1 MLNKEQEKEI
11 EESLL
16 EAIDKLQEN
25 ATSSLRKSMDREADT
40 GRDSIDQSVT
50 EWLLS
55 TDLRLRDREKKL
67 LVKIRDAVQR
77 LQSGNI
83 DECEDCGETIG
94 FKRLLARPV
103 TTLCIHCKESREEF
117 EHREVG
123 EGKAVPTAYK
133 SRL

>member
-1 MLNKEQEKEI
+1 MLEKEQEKEI

-16 EAIDKLQEN
+16 KAIKQLQKN
-25 ATSSLRKSMDREADT
+25 AQSSLRMSMDREADT

-67 LVKIRDAVQR
+67 LNKISGAVQR
-77 LQSGNI
+77 LKDGTI
-83 DECEDCGETIG
+83 DECEDCGEVIG
-94 FKRLLARPV
+94 FKRLVARPV

-123 EGKAVPTAYK
+123 EGKPAPSTFK